1 MAGKSGNWIRQ
12 SLVLFQFVISIGI
25 LTGTLLIK
33 DQLNFMQNK
42 SLGYDKDQI
51 LVINSLDSLAQTKFK
66 VLKDVLEQKP
76 LIQAVTSSSSLPG
89 TSVGET
95 VFKVEKD
102 GQMQQ
107 QEFKTL
113 QGDQDYLK
121 TFGMKVKM
129 GRFYRSD
136 DKQSNSSFV
145 VNETAAKLLGW
156 ENPINK
162 KMGYFHQEEH
172 GSVIGVI
179 EDFNF
184 FSLHNPIEPLVI
196 TFNNDPGANMI
207 VRFKPGD
214 EEKMIADVK
223 SVWEEV
229 VPNYP
234 FEYSF
239 LNQSLR
245 DQYAA
250 DKNQNTLIT
259 AMSVLCIV
267 ISLIGLT
274 GLSAFNVNQR
284 KKEIGIR
291 KVLGAFTSQ
300 IMTIIFADTL
310 KLVILAGF
318 IATPITYF
326 VINQWMDNFAYQAPF
341 NFVLLIIAVL
351 VTIVLTFMIVSTNVI
366 KTARK
371 NPTETLRQE

>member
-1 MAGKSGNWIRQ
+1 M
-12 SLVLFQFVISIGI
+12 
-25 LTGTLLIK
+25 
-33 DQLNFMQNK
+33 
-42 SLGYDKDQI
+42 
-51 LVINSLDSLAQTKFK
+51 
-66 VLKDVLEQKP
+66 LKQKP
-76 LIQAVTSSSSLPG
+76 LIQAVTSTSSLPG

-102 GQMQQ
+102 GQQQ
-107 QEFKTL
+107 QKFKTL

-136 DKQSNSSFV
+136 DSQANGSFV

-156 ENPINK
+156 ENPIDK

-172 GSVIGVI
+172 GSIFGVI

-196 TFNNDPGANMI
+196 TFNNEPNANMI

-229 VPNYP
+229 VPNFP

-284 KKEIGIR
+284 QKEIGIR
-291 KVLGAFTSQ
+291 KVLGALTSQ

-310 KLVILAGF
+310 KLVILAGV

-326 VINQWMDNFAYQAPF
+326 CDQWMDNFAYQAPF

-371 NPTETLRQE
+371 NPTET